1 MCAYFVN
8 LSKLDCS
15 VAQVTMYDI
24 NPEDQMILRL
34 QAQLEIDV
42 EMTADKSNYDGQEY
56 SDVQVLCN
64 MAEFIRF

>member
-1 MCAYFVN
+1 M
-8 LSKLDCS
+8 
-15 VAQVTMYDI
+15 AQVTMYDI
-24 NPEDQMILRL
+24 NLEDQMILRL